1 MPAEY
6 DRMLVGVTMVVCI
19 TVFVVSAFALRARMH
34 RLSVTYEARVK
45 TLQAADAVLIHQ
57 RDVAALETELRNA
70 AKEAAVMRRNAGLF
84 RLLWPHEYD
93 RAFYTGQR
101 FIAQC
106 SRVIT
111 LASVRQ
117 ALP

>member
-1 MPAEY
+1 
-6 DRMLVGVTMVVCI
+6 MLIGVAMVVCI
-19 TVFVVSAFALRARMH
+19 AVFVISAFALRARMH
-34 RLSVTYEARVK
+34 RLSVTYEARMK
-45 TLQAADAVLIHQ
+45 TLEAAEAVLVRQ
-57 RDVAALETELRNA
+57 RDVVALETELQNA
-70 AKEAAVMRRNAGLF
+70 AKDAEVMRRNAGLF

-111 LASVRQ
+111 LASARQ